1 MTDQPSPFSGLR
13 VAVVGPF
20 PARSGDLSGQAELLC
35 RLLHAEGAWVQRVNT
50 DVAGVRRLPRVG
62 IHLLPI
68 AQVLAMCWRLL
79 VALPRSDLLHVQ
91 AASYWGFYLP
101 VLMALLFGKLG
112 RRRVVVSYSGGM
124 ARSFVPRSWR
134 LILPL
139 LRSIDGLATT
149 SAFGQ
154 EILQRYGLRASVVPN
169 LLALETYPLL
179 ARTSWPPLLLW
190 LDELEPRANPQMAL
204 HALALL
210 RQSMPEARLMLAGSG
225 SLAEEV
231 AALARTLGVA
241 EAVAYR
247 PALTER
253 QRQDAIREA
262 SVVWRTA
269 SEDSLPQVL
278 LEAAASGTAI
288 VATAVG
294 GVPEL
299 LDDGVDGLLVLPED
313 ATALAQATVRVLSRP
328 FLAESLTSNARIAVE
343 RFTWRRQRAS
353 LAKLYGLA
361 PAAAGAGSAEPD
373 DEADGEAH
381 DDVLGRTEF
390 LWSDPARSAGDAGA
404 QPAVGKQGRAGKAA
418 RLENSEDE

>member
-1 MTDQPSPFSGLR
+1 MTDQPSPLRGLR
-13 VAVVGPF
+13 IAVVGPF
-20 PARSGDLSGQAELLC
+20 PPRPGELSEQTELLC

-50 DVAGVRRLPRVG
+50 DVPGVRRLPRVG

-68 AQVLAMCWRLL
+68 AQVLTLGWRLL
-79 VALPRSDLLHVQ
+79 VALPRSDVLHVQ

-101 VLMALLFGKLG
+101 VVMALLFGKLG
-112 RRRVVVSYSGGM
+112 RRRVVISYSGGM
-124 ARSFVPRSWR
+124 ARSFVTRSWR
-134 LILPL
+134 FLLPL
-139 LRSIDGLATT
+139 LRRADGLAAT

-154 EILQRYGLRASVVPN
+154 EILQRYGLRASIMPN
-169 LLALETYPLL
+169 LLALEAYPLL

-190 LDELEPRANPQMAL
+190 PDELELRANPQMAL
-204 HALALL
+204 QAFALL
-210 RQSMPEARLMLAGSG
+210 RQSMPEARLLLAGSG
-225 SLAEEV
+225 SLAEEI

-241 EAVAYR
+241 AAVAYR
-247 PALTER
+247 PDLTRR

-313 ATALAQATVRVLSRP
+313 ATALAQATARVLSRP
-328 FLAESLTSNARIAVE
+328 FLAESLTTNARLAVE
-343 RFTWRRQRAS
+343 RFTWRRQRAN
-353 LAKLYGLA
+353 LVKLYGLG
-361 PAAAGAGSAEPD
+361 PAAAGADGQEPD
-373 DEADGEAH
+373 GETDGEGH
-381 DDVLGRTEF
+381 DDVLGRAEF
-390 LWSDPARSAGDAGA
+390 LWSDPGRGAGEAA
-404 QPAVGKQGRAGKAA
+404 SQPAAGKAKAA
-418 RLENSEDE
+418 RLESLEDE

>member
-1 MTDQPSPFSGLR
+1 MTDRASPFNGLR
-13 VAVVGPF
+13 VAVIGPF
-20 PARSGDLSGQAELLC
+20 PPRPGELSGQSELLC
-35 RLLHAEGAWVQRVNT
+35 RLLHADGAWVQRVNT
-50 DVAGVRRLPRVG
+50 DVPGVRRLPRIG

-68 AQVLAMCWRLL
+68 AQVLALCWRLL
-79 VALPRSDLLHVQ
+79 VALPRSDVLHVQ

-101 VLMALLFGKLG
+101 VLMALFFGKLG
-112 RRRVVVSYSGGM
+112 RRRVVITYSGGM
-124 ARSFVPRSWR
+124 ARSFVPHAWR
-134 LILPL
+134 WLLPL
-139 LRSIDGLATT
+139 LRRVDGVATS

-154 EILQRYGLRASVVPN
+154 EILQRYGLRASVIPN

-179 ARTSWPPLLLW
+179 ARTSWPPLVLW

-210 RQSMPEARLMLAGSG
+210 RQSVPEVRLLLAGSG

-231 AALARTLGVA
+231 VALARALGVA
-241 EAVAYR
+241 EIVAYR
-247 PALTER
+247 PALSER

-269 SEDSLPQVL
+269 SEDGLPQLL

-313 ATALAQATVRVLSRP
+313 AAALAQATARVLSRP
-328 FLAESLTSNARIAVE
+328 FLAESLATNARISAE
-343 RFTWRRQRAS
+343 RFTWRRHRAN
-353 LAKLYGLA
+353 LAKLYGLVLV
-361 PAAAGAGSAEPD
+361 AAGAGSDEPD
-373 DEADGEAH
+373 DESDSEAH

-390 LWSDPARSAGDAGA
+390 LWSDPGRSAGDTTP
-404 QPAVGKQGRAGKAA
+404 QPAAGKAGKASKAA
-418 RLENSEDE
+418 RLESFEDE

>member
-1 MTDQPSPFSGLR
+1 MTDQPSPLRGLR
-13 VAVVGPF
+13 IAVVGPF
-20 PARSGDLSGQAELLC
+20 PPRPGELSEQTELLC

-50 DVAGVRRLPRVG
+50 DVPSVRRLPRVG

-68 AQVLAMCWRLL
+68 AQVLTLGWRLL
-79 VALPRSDLLHVQ
+79 VALPRSDVLHVQ

-101 VLMALLFGKLG
+101 VVMALLFGKLG
-112 RRRVVVSYSGGM
+112 RRRVVISYSGGM
-124 ARSFVPRSWR
+124 ARSFVTRSWR
-134 LILPL
+134 FLLPL
-139 LRSIDGLATT
+139 LRRADGLAAT

-154 EILQRYGLRASVVPN
+154 EILQRYGLRASIMPN
-169 LLALETYPLL
+169 LLALEAYPLL

-190 LDELEPRANPQMAL
+190 PDELELRANPQMAL
-204 HALALL
+204 QAFALL
-210 RQSMPEARLMLAGSG
+210 RQSMPEARLLLAGSG
-225 SLAEEV
+225 SLAEEI

-241 EAVAYR
+241 AAVAYR
-247 PALTER
+247 PDLTRR

-313 ATALAQATVRVLSRP
+313 ATALAQATARVLSRP
-328 FLAESLTSNARIAVE
+328 FLAESLTTNARLAVE
-343 RFTWRRQRAS
+343 RFTWRRQRAN
-353 LAKLYGLA
+353 LVKLYGLG
-361 PAAAGAGSAEPD
+361 PAAAGADGQEPD
-373 DEADGEAH
+373 GETDGEGH
-381 DDVLGRTEF
+381 DDVLGRAEF
-390 LWSDPARSAGDAGA
+390 LWSDPGRGAGEAASQPVAGKA
-404 QPAVGKQGRAGKAA
+404 KAA
-418 RLENSEDE
+418 RLESLEDE

>member
-1 MTDQPSPFSGLR
+1 MTDQPSPLRGLR
-13 VAVVGPF
+13 IAVVGPF
-20 PARSGDLSGQAELLC
+20 PPRPGELSEQTELLC

-50 DVAGVRRLPRVG
+50 DVPSVRRLPRVG

-68 AQVLAMCWRLL
+68 AQVLTLGWRLL
-79 VALPRSDLLHVQ
+79 VALPRSDVLHVQ

-101 VLMALLFGKLG
+101 VVMALLFGKLG
-112 RRRVVVSYSGGM
+112 RRRVVISYSGGM
-124 ARSFVPRSWR
+124 ARSFVTRSWR
-134 LILPL
+134 FLLPL
-139 LRSIDGLATT
+139 LRRADGLAAT

-154 EILQRYGLRASVVPN
+154 EILQRYGLRASIMPN
-169 LLALETYPLL
+169 LLALEAYPLL

-190 LDELEPRANPQMAL
+190 PDELELRANPQMAL
-204 HALALL
+204 QAFALL
-210 RQSMPEARLMLAGSG
+210 RQSMPEARLLLAGSG
-225 SLAEEV
+225 SLAEEI

-241 EAVAYR
+241 AAVAYR
-247 PALTER
+247 PDLTRR

-313 ATALAQATVRVLSRP
+313 ATALAQATARVLSRP
-328 FLAESLTSNARIAVE
+328 FLAESLTTNARLAVE
-343 RFTWRRQRAS
+343 RFTWRRQRAN
-353 LAKLYGLA
+353 LVKLYGLG
-361 PAAAGAGSAEPD
+361 PAAAGADGQEPD
-373 DEADGEAH
+373 GETDGEGH
-381 DDVLGRTEF
+381 DDVLGRAEF
-390 LWSDPARSAGDAGA
+390 LWSDPGRGAGEAA
-404 QPAVGKQGRAGKAA
+404 SQPAAGKAKAA
-418 RLENSEDE
+418 RLESLEDE

>member
-1 MTDQPSPFSGLR
+1 MTVQLSPFHGLR
-13 VAVVGPF
+13 IAVVGPF
-20 PARSGDLSGQAELLC
+20 PPRPGELSEQTELLC

-50 DVAGVRRLPRVG
+50 DVPSVRRLPRVG

-68 AQVLAMCWRLL
+68 AQVLTLGWRLL
-79 VALPRSDLLHVQ
+79 VALPRSDVLHVQ

-101 VLMALLFGKLG
+101 VVMALLFGKLG
-112 RRRVVVSYSGGM
+112 RRRVVISYSGGM
-124 ARSFVPRSWR
+124 ARSFVTRSWR
-134 LILPL
+134 FLLPL
-139 LRSIDGLATT
+139 LRRADGLAAT

-154 EILQRYGLRASVVPN
+154 EILQRYGLRASIMPN
-169 LLALETYPLL
+169 LLALEAYPLL

-190 LDELEPRANPQMAL
+190 PDELELRANPQMAL
-204 HALALL
+204 QAFALL
-210 RQSMPEARLMLAGSG
+210 RQSMPEARLLLAGSG
-225 SLAEEV
+225 SLAEEI

-241 EAVAYR
+241 AAVAYR
-247 PALTER
+247 PDLTRR

-313 ATALAQATVRVLSRP
+313 ATALAQATARVLSRP
-328 FLAESLTSNARIAVE
+328 FLAESLTTNARLAVE
-343 RFTWRRQRAS
+343 RFTWRRQRAN
-353 LAKLYGLA
+353 LVKLYGLG
-361 PAAAGAGSAEPD
+361 PAAAGADGQEPD
-373 DEADGEAH
+373 GETDGEGH
-381 DDVLGRTEF
+381 DDVLGRAEF
-390 LWSDPARSAGDAGA
+390 LWSDPGRGAGEAA
-404 QPAVGKQGRAGKAA
+404 SQPAAGKAKAA
-418 RLENSEDE
+418 RLESLEDE

>member
-1 MTDQPSPFSGLR
+1 MTEQPSPFHGLR
-13 VAVVGPF
+13 IAVVGPF
-20 PARSGDLSGQAELLC
+20 PPRPGDLSEQTELLC
-35 RLLHAEGAWVQRVNT
+35 RLLHAEGAWVQPVNT
-50 DVAGVRRLPRVG
+50 DVPGVRRLPRVG

-68 AQVLAMCWRLL
+68 AQVLALCWRLL
-79 VALPRSDLLHVQ
+79 VALPRSDVLHVQ

-101 VLMALLFGKLG
+101 VVMALLFGKLG
-112 RRRVVVSYSGGM
+112 RRRVVISCSGGM
-124 ARSFVPRSWR
+124 ARPFVMRSWR
-134 LILPL
+134 FLLPL
-139 LRSIDGLATT
+139 LRRADGLAAT

-154 EILQRYGLRASVVPN
+154 EILQRYGLRASVTPT
-169 LLALETYPLL
+169 LLALEEHPLL

-204 HALALL
+204 QALALL
-210 RQSMPEARLMLAGSG
+210 RQSVPEARLLLAGSG
-225 SLAEEV
+225 SLAAEI

-241 EAVAYR
+241 AAVAYR
-247 PALTER
+247 PELTRR

-278 LEAAASGTAI
+278 LEAAASGTVI

-299 LDDGVDGLLVLPED
+299 LDDGVDGLLAPPED
-313 ATALAQATVRVLSRP
+313 ATTLAQATARVLNRP
-328 FLAESLTSNARIAVE
+328 FLAESLTTNARIAVE

-353 LAKLYGLA
+353 LAKLYGLGS
-361 PAAAGAGSAEPD
+361 AAAS
-373 DEADGEAH
+373 ADGPGPDSETDGEGH

-390 LWSDPARSAGDAGA
+390 LWSDPGRGAGEASDQSA
-404 QPAVGKQGRAGKAA
+404 AGKADKAGRAA
-418 RLENSEDE
+418 RLESLEDK

>member
-1 MTDQPSPFSGLR
+1 MTDRASSFNGLR
-13 VAVVGPF
+13 VAVIGPF
-20 PARSGDLSGQAELLC
+20 PPRPGELSDQTELLC

-50 DVAGVRRLPRVG
+50 DVPGVRRLPRIG

-68 AQVLAMCWRLL
+68 AQVLALCWRLL
-79 VALPRSDLLHVQ
+79 VALPRSDVLHVQ
-91 AASYWGFYLP
+91 AASYWGFFLP
-101 VLMALLFGKLG
+101 VGMALLFGKLG
-112 RRRVVVSYSGGM
+112 RRRVVISYSGGM
-124 ARSFVPRSWR
+124 TRSFVTRSWR
-134 LILPL
+134 LVLPL
-139 LRSIDGLATT
+139 LRRADGLATT
-149 SAFGQ
+149 SAYGQ
-154 EILQRYGLRASVVPN
+154 EILQRYGLRALVVPN
-169 LLALETYPLL
+169 LLALEEHPLL

-210 RQSMPEARLMLAGSG
+210 RQSVPEARLMLAGSG

-231 AALARTLGVA
+231 VTLARTLGIA

-269 SEDSLPQVL
+269 SEDSLPQLL

-294 GVPEL
+294 GIPEL

-313 ATALAQATVRVLSRP
+313 ATALAQATARVLSRP
-328 FLAESLTSNARIAVE
+328 FLAKSLAANARIAVE
-343 RFTWRRQRAS
+343 RFTWRRQRAN
-353 LAKLYGLA
+353 LARLYGLA
-361 PAAAGAGSAEPD
+361 PAAANSDSKEPD
-373 DEADGEAH
+373 DEAASEAH
-381 DDVLGRTEF
+381 DDLPSRTEF
-390 LWSDPARSAGDAGA
+390 LWSDPGRGPDAG
-404 QPAVGKQGRAGKAA
+404 
-418 RLENSEDE
+418 

>member
-1 MTDQPSPFSGLR
+1 MTAQLGPFHGLR
-13 VAVVGPF
+13 IAVVGPF
-20 PARSGDLSGQAELLC
+20 PPRSGELSEQTALLC
-35 RLLHAEGAWVQRVNT
+35 RLLHAEGAWVQTVNT
-50 DVAGVRRLPRVG
+50 DVPSVRRLPRVG

-68 AQVLAMCWRLL
+68 AQVLALCWRLL
-79 VALPRSDLLHVQ
+79 VALPRSDVLHVQ

-101 VLMALLFGKLG
+101 VLMTLLFGKLG
-112 RRRVVVSYSGGM
+112 RRRVVITYSGGM
-124 ARSFVPRSWR
+124 ARLFVPGSWR
-134 LILPL
+134 FLLPL
-139 LRSIDGLATT
+139 LRRADGLAAT

-169 LLALETYPLL
+169 LLVLEEHPLL

-204 HALALL
+204 QALALL
-210 RQSMPEARLMLAGSG
+210 RQSVPEARLLLAGSG
-225 SLAEEV
+225 SLAEEI
-231 AALARTLGVA
+231 AALARSLGVA
-241 EAVAYR
+241 AAVAYR
-247 PALTER
+247 SELTRR

-299 LDDGVDGLLVLPED
+299 LDDGVDGLLAPPED
-313 ATALAQATVRVLSRP
+313 AAALAQATARVLSRP
-328 FLAESLTSNARIAVE
+328 FLAESLATNARIAVE
-343 RFTWRRQRAS
+343 RFTWRRHRAT
-353 LAKLYGLA
+353 LAKLYGLDS
-361 PAAAGAGSAEPD
+361 AAAGADGQEPD
-373 DEADGEAH
+373 VETDGEAH

-390 LWSDPARSAGDAGA
+390 LWSDPGRGAGDATA
-404 QPAVGKQGRAGKAA
+404 QLPASKAKA
-418 RLENSEDE
+418 TRLESLEDK

>member
-1 MTDQPSPFSGLR
+1 MTPPLSPFRGLR
-13 VAVVGPF
+13 IAVVGPF
-20 PARSGDLSGQAELLC
+20 PPRPGELSEQTDLLC
-35 RLLHAEGAWVQRVNT
+35 RLLHTEGAWVQTVNT
-50 DVAGVRRLPRVG
+50 DVPAVRRLPRVG

-68 AQVLAMCWRLL
+68 AQVLALCWRLL
-79 VALPRSDLLHVQ
+79 VALPRSDVLHVQ

-101 VLMALLFGKLG
+101 ALMALLFGKLG
-112 RRRVVVSYSGGM
+112 RRRVVIAYSGGM
-124 ARSFVPRSWR
+124 ARLFVPRSWR
-134 LILPL
+134 FLLPL
-139 LRSIDGLATT
+139 LRRADGLTAT

-154 EILQRYGLRASVVPN
+154 EILQRYGLRASVMPN
-169 LLALETYPLL
+169 LLALEEYPLL
-179 ARTSWPPLLLW
+179 ARTRWPPLLLW

-204 HALALL
+204 QAFALL
-210 RQSMPEARLMLAGSG
+210 RQSVPEARLLLAGSG
-225 SLAEEV
+225 SLAEEI

-241 EAVAYR
+241 ASVAYR
-247 PALTER
+247 PELTRR

-313 ATALAQATVRVLSRP
+313 ATALAQATARVLSRT
-328 FLAESLTSNARIAVE
+328 FLAESLATNARIAVE
-343 RFTWRRQRAS
+343 RFTWRRHRAT
-353 LAKLYGLA
+353 LAKLYGLNS
-361 PAAAGAGSAEPD
+361 AAAGADGQEPD
-373 DEADGEAH
+373 VETDGEGH

-390 LWSDPARSAGDAGA
+390 LWSDPGRGAGEASDQSA
-404 QPAVGKQGRAGKAA
+404 AGKADKAGRAA
-418 RLENSEDE
+418 RQESLEDP

>member
-1 MTDQPSPFSGLR
+1 MTDQPSPLRGLR
-13 VAVVGPF
+13 IAVVGPF
-20 PARSGDLSGQAELLC
+20 PPRPGELSEQTELLC

-50 DVAGVRRLPRVG
+50 DVPSVRRLPRVG

-68 AQVLAMCWRLL
+68 AQVLTLGWRLL
-79 VALPRSDLLHVQ
+79 VALPRSDVLHVQ

-101 VLMALLFGKLG
+101 VVMALLFGKLG
-112 RRRVVVSYSGGM
+112 RRRVVISYSGGM
-124 ARSFVPRSWR
+124 ARSFVTRSWR
-134 LILPL
+134 FLLPL
-139 LRSIDGLATT
+139 LRRADGLAAT

-154 EILQRYGLRASVVPN
+154 EILQRYGLRASIMPN
-169 LLALETYPLL
+169 LLALEAYPLL

-190 LDELEPRANPQMAL
+190 PDELELRANPQMAL
-204 HALALL
+204 QAFALL
-210 RQSMPEARLMLAGSG
+210 RQSMPEARLLLAGSG
-225 SLAEEV
+225 SLAEEI

-241 EAVAYR
+241 AAVAYR
-247 PALTER
+247 PDLTRR

-313 ATALAQATVRVLSRP
+313 ATALAQATARVLSRP
-328 FLAESLTSNARIAVE
+328 FLAESLTTNARLAVE
-343 RFTWRRQRAS
+343 RFTWRRQRAN
-353 LAKLYGLA
+353 LVKLYGLG
-361 PAAAGAGSAEPD
+361 PAAAGADGQEPD
-373 DEADGEAH
+373 GETDGEGH
-381 DDVLGRTEF
+381 DDVLGRAEF
-390 LWSDPARSAGDAGA
+390 LWSDPGRGAGEAASKPAAGKA
-404 QPAVGKQGRAGKAA
+404 KAA
-418 RLENSEDE
+418 RLESLEDE